1 MAGIRD
7 VAREAHVGIGTV
19 SRYLNGSGY
28 VSEESRNRIETAIK
42 TLDYQPNELA
52 RNLYR
57 NRSGIIGVIVPG
69 LEHPFFAKLS
79 KYIEINLYERNYKTM
94 ICNTV
99 GISNREKEYLKM
111 LERNVVDGIIAAAHT
126 LHSEEYLKINRP
138 ILAMDK
144 DFNGQIP
151 LVHSDHKKG
160 GRLAAEAVIKA
171 GCRNVLQFTTSSK
184 VTTPANQRHIV
195 FEEIC
200 TKHGIRVRTVE
211 TNWNLFSHEHFRRYM
226 QKEMVKY
233 PDVDGIFTADI
244 PAIACMNVLK
254 QRGYKIPQ
262 DVKIV
267 GYDGLDV
274 IYMTDPPLTSVSQD
288 IEKLAKCCVDTIIQI
303 IEGKEY
309 ESHQVIDVGFVQG
322 KSI

>member
-57 NRSGIIGVIVPG
+57 NRSGIIGVIVPD

-126 LHSEEYLKINRP
+126 LHS
-138 ILAMDK
+138 
-144 DFNGQIP
+144 
-151 LVHSDHKKG
+151 
-160 GRLAAEAVIKA
+160 
-171 GCRNVLQFTTSSK
+171 
-184 VTTPANQRHIV
+184 
-195 FEEIC
+195 
-200 TKHGIRVRTVE
+200 
-211 TNWNLFSHEHFRRYM
+211 
-226 QKEMVKY
+226 
-233 PDVDGIFTADI
+233 
-244 PAIACMNVLK
+244 
-254 QRGYKIPQ
+254 
-262 DVKIV
+262 
-267 GYDGLDV
+267 
-274 IYMTDPPLTSVSQD
+274 
-288 IEKLAKCCVDTIIQI
+288 
-303 IEGKEY
+303 
-309 ESHQVIDVGFVQG
+309 
-322 KSI
+322 